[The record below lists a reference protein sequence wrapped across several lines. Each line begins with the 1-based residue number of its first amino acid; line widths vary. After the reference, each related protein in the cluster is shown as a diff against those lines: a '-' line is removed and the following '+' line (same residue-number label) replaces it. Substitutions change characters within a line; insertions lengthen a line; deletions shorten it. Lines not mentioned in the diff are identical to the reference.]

1 MRTTIKRDLVFG
13 FGLCVI
19 LFVCAVAW
27 RGPLLQS
34 APVTPVAQVGQRGQA
49 QAVTTF
55 DGTIV
60 KSGGEYR
67 LRDATG
73 QIYSLD
79 DPHSARAFDGQD
91 VQVTGQLDEQS
102 MSIRVEWIRGAQS

>member
-13 FGLCVI
+13 FGLSVI

-34 APVTPVAQVGQRGQA
+34 APVAPSVQTGQQGQA
-49 QAVTTF
+49 SSTF
-55 DGTIV
+55 AGTIV
-60 KSGGEYR
+60 KSDGEYR
-67 LRDATG
+67 LRDASG

-79 DPHSARAFDGQD
+79 DARSARAFDGQD
-91 VQVTGQLDEQS
+91 VQVKGQLDEQS
-102 MSIRVEWIRGAQS
+102 MSIRVEEIRVAQS

>member
-34 APVTPVAQVGQRGQA
+34 APITPSVQTGQQGQA
-49 QAVTTF
+49 SSTIA
-55 DGTIV
+55 GTIV

-67 LRDATG
+67 LRDASG

-79 DPHSARAFDGQD
+79 DPRNARAFDGQD
-91 VQVTGQLDEQS
+91 VKVTGQLDEQS
-102 MSIRVEWIRGAQS
+102 MSIRVEQIRGAES